1 MKRSGTA
8 DLPLHGGKV
17 PAWLGERMT
26 EIGGAIIEVIV
37 REFGTEDVLTRL
49 SDPFWFQAL
58 GSVMGMDWHSSG
70 ITTSVMGALKRAINP
85 ISRELGLYVCGGRGR
100 YSRKTPQELLE
111 HSDRKGLR
119 GNELVLASK
128 LSAKVDNSCV
138 QDGFNLYLHSFV
150 VSDTGQWA
158 VIQQGMNNETAM
170 ARRYHW
176 HSAAVRSFVSDPHT
190 AIVGRNQGAITNLS
204 DSRAEDARGSIVEF
218 LSMPPDRQLKE
229 MRHLVI
235 DKHHQVTEAYVNSK
249 RLGAVLAMAYE
260 KQFKEFTDAL
270 LLKGVGPRTLQSLAL
285 VSEVIYGTPS
295 RFDDPARFSFA
306 HGGKDG
312 APFPV
317 PLKVYDKSIAVLK
330 DALQKAKIDRTEKLR
345 SLKKLGY
352 LCRAIEERFDPRA
365 DLNKVIDYEKKH
377 SYKYGGRT
385 VNGPVKPPKDSK
397 QEVKQLSLFDKI
409 ETEE

>member
-8 DLPLHGGKV
+8 DLPLHSGRV
-17 PAWLGERMT
+17 PSWLGERMT
-26 EIGGAIIEVIV
+26 QIGGAIIEVIV
-37 REFGTEDVLTRL
+37 GEFGTEEVLRRL

-100 YSRKTPQELLE
+100 YSRKTPEELLDY
-111 HSDRKGLR
+111 SDQRGLR

-138 QDGFNLYLHSFV
+138 QDGFNLYLHNFV

-176 HSAAVRSFVSDPHT
+176 HSPAVRSFVSDPHT
-190 AIVGRNQGAITNLS
+190 AIVGKNQGAIINLS
-204 DSRAEDARGSIVEF
+204 DSRAEKARGSIVEF
-218 LSMPPDRQLKE
+218 LGMAPEKQLRE
-229 MRHLVI
+229 MRRLVMG
-235 DKHHQVTEAYVNSK
+235 KEHQVTEAYVNSK
-249 RLGAVLAMAYE
+249 RLGAVLVMAYE

-270 LLKGVGPRTLQSLAL
+270 MLKGVGPRTLQSLAL
-285 VSEVIYGTPS
+285 VSEVIYAEPS

-317 PLKVYDKSIAVLK
+317 PLKVYDESIAVLK
-330 DALQKAKIDRTEKLR
+330 DALQKAKIDRSEKLR

-352 LCRAIEERFDPRA
+352 LCRAIEERLDPRA
-365 DLNKVIDYEKKH
+365 DINKVIAYEMKH
-377 SYKYGGRT
+377 SHKYGGRT
-385 VNGPVKPPKDSK
+385 VKGSVKPPKDSK
-397 QEVKQLSLFDKI
+397 QDAMQISLFD
-409 ETEE
+409 E